1 MPLGDPGPL
10 TVNGHQTQSGCQSRV
25 RKYLQRD
32 PLIFQQSFRYP
43 EYHADDAVMA
53 SGTAYRAVVAVDD
66 HWF

>member
-1 MPLGDPGPL
+1 MDRNQP
-10 TVNGHQTQSGCQSRV
+10 QSGRQSCV
-25 RKYLQRD
+25 GEHLQRD
-32 PLIFQQSFRYP
+32 ALILQQSFRYP